1 LAVEV
6 LVHLL
11 VLPMALLVLILFYF
25 LQVQAHIQET
35 LLLLAVVMAHKVQ
48 RQLLVVLAV
57 LVAVA
62 QGLV

>member
-1 LAVEV
+1 VVVALAQ
-6 LVHLL
+6 LL
-11 VLPMALLVLILFYF
+11 VLPMELLVLILFYF
-25 LQVQAHIQET
+25 LQVQGHIQEI
-35 LLLLAVVMAHKVQ
+35 LLLLAVVMAHKVH

>member
-1 LAVEV
+1 VVVALAQ
-6 LVHLL
+6 LL
-11 VLPMALLVLILFYF
+11 VLPMELLVLILFYF
-25 LQVQAHIQET
+25 LQVQAHIQEI
-35 LLLLAVVMAHKVQ
+35 LLLLAVVMAHKVH